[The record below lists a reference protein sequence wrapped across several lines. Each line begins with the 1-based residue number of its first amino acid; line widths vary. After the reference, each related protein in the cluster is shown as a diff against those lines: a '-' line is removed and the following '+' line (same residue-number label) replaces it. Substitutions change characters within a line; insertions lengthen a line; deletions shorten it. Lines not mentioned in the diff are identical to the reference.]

1 MIKNKLKLCDVVDI
15 VREMMIR
22 KLLKKFVLM
31 RQSYRKLAHMNIK
44 NKLKGVHTVCL
55 TNSTISG
62 ESCSSV

>member
-1 MIKNKLKLCDVVDI
+1 
-15 VREMMIR
+15 
-22 KLLKKFVLM
+22 M

-62 ESCSSV
+62 ESRSSVQNKHAELNDLFEW